1 MKCLFNRFRMTN
13 KGNIMNKLTIISFA
27 VSVLLTSVCTAQS
40 LENQSIEGSW
50 RGSLAITAEK
60 SMEMVFHFN
69 KVESGFK
76 ARVDV
81 PAQQQFG
88 LAFNK
93 VIVNGEK
100 VQLAMD
106 VANMKYSATFSGN
119 EIVGTYSQGAFQA
132 PLTLVPSTK
141 TTVRQK
147 KIQENFDDAPYS
159 VEQVQFSSITGEHQL
174 SGTLSY
180 PAGDVK
186 SVAILLSGSGPTTRD
201 ADVFGHKVFAV
212 LADQLTRQNIAV
224 LRYDDRGVGESS
236 GDFSSA
242 TSKDFANDANAAYQ
256 FIVNS
261 QQFKHSN
268 IGFVG
273 HSEGGLI
280 GAIAAAENPSV
291 DFLVSLA
298 GPGTSG
304 AQILIDQSFHIQ
316 KLRGMDKETLEKD
329 DRLQKEVLGAI
340 AEGISEDMLVTLL
353 VNQEVPLAKA
363 KAQAK
368 QMTSPWFEFFVKED
382 PKKYLSQLD
391 IPVLA
396 LNGELDAQVLANQ
409 NVTGIKQAVDSSQ
422 LTTTIYP
429 GLNHLFQPA
438 VTGLPEEYS
447 KIDITFSEQVS
458 TDISRWIKSLG

>member
-1 MKCLFNRFRMTN
+1 
-13 KGNIMNKLTIISFA
+13 MNKLMVISFLA
-27 VSVLLTSVCTAQS
+27 GVTLTNVCVATSPEKQA
-40 LENQSIEGSW
+40 IEGSW
-50 RGSLAITAEK
+50 HGNLAITAEK

-69 KVESGFK
+69 KVASGLK
-76 ARVDV
+76 ATIDV

-93 VIVNGEK
+93 VVFNSRNIE
-100 VQLAMD
+100 LAMD
-106 VANMKYSATFSGN
+106 VANMKYSATLSGN
-119 EIVGTYSQGAFQA
+119 EIVGTYSQGAFHA

-141 TTVRQK
+141 AVVRQK
-147 KIQENFDDAPYS
+147 KTQENFEDVPYL

-201 ADVFGHKVFAV
+201 ADAFGHKIFAV
-212 LADQLTRQNIAV
+212 IADQLTRQNIAV
-224 LRYDDRGVGESS
+224 LRYDDRGVGLSS

-242 TSKDFANDANAAYQ
+242 TSQDFANDANAAYQ
-256 FIVNS
+256 FIANS
-261 QQFKHSN
+261 EKFKHSK

-280 GAIAAAENPSV
+280 GAIAAAENSQV
-291 DFLVSLA
+291 DFFVSLA
-298 GPGTSG
+298 GPGTNG

-316 KLRGMDKETLEKD
+316 KLRGVDKETLDRD
-329 DRLQKEVLGAI
+329 DRLQKEVVGAI
-340 AEGISEDMLVTLL
+340 SEGISEEMLIKLL
-353 VNQEVPLAKA
+353 VNQEVPLAQA

-368 QMTSPWFEFFVKED
+368 QMTSPWFNFFIKAD
-382 PKKYLSQLD
+382 PKKYLSQLH

-396 LNGELDAQVLANQ
+396 LNGELDVQVLPEQ
-409 NVTGIKQAVDSSQ
+409 NIMGIKQAVDSSK
-422 LTTTIYP
+422 LSTTIYP

-438 VTGLPEEYS
+438 ETGLPEEYTT
-447 KIDITFSEQVS
+447 IDITFSEQVS
-458 TDISRWIKSLG
+458 SDISRWIKSLG